1 MLTPWSYCELSGL
14 SLAEHPEQCQH
25 QLWAQSV
32 LAVVTVMMTC
42 YSPGVLCFPGQ
53 VLIAPE
59 NNRLFSSIALKPCQ
73 SRSHMSYSWWLMER
87 NPTNIC
93 AMTNQMK
100 RLMAKYIWH
109 QPVVEFGDGLHSSPQ
124 LTFHYCEYPFEK
136 KPLKKTSVFCFESST
151 ASFHA
156 SSCGVGTLLSLAFRK
171 GQVKVYVVPHPES
184 IRFLLKAASAPVVQ
198 VKYFSP
204 HFVGHANCV
213 TSGLHLWYI
222 FLVDT

>member
-1 MLTPWSYCELSGL
+1 MLTPWSYCELLGL

-32 LAVVTVMMTC
+32 LAVVTVMMTW

-53 VLIAPE
+53 VLIALE
-59 NNRLFSSIALKPCQ
+59 NNRLFSSIDLKHCQ

-100 RLMAKYIWH
+100 RLTAKYIWH

-136 KPLKKTSVFCFESST
+136 KPLKKHPFSVLSHLQHPFMLQAVGLEHSFLWPLEKGKWRFMLFPTQNLSVFS
-151 ASFHA
+151 
-156 SSCGVGTLLSLAFRK
+156 
-171 GQVKVYVVPHPES
+171 
-184 IRFLLKAASAPVVQ
+184 
-198 VKYFSP
+198 
-204 HFVGHANCV
+204 
-213 TSGLHLWYI
+213 
-222 FLVDT
+222 